1 MACSGSAAHGDYVFG
16 WKDDTLQRAMDQGC
30 NLNNNC
36 PGAGLSAQTPEVYNA
51 CKIPQQAPE
60 EVDGCRFPPLV
71 PIFSGFRRTG
81 LLTII
86 QGCKRFLSAARSSSN
101 KRRAWGRFYL
111 LELPFCHD
119 LRLSPACLFGAVGAG
134 GRSAG

>member
-60 EVDGCRFPPLV
+60 EVDGCRFPLA
-71 PIFSGFRRTG
+71 PILSGFPRSG
-81 LLTII
+81 LLTVT

-101 KRRAWGRFYL
+101 KRRVRGRFYL
-111 LELPFCHD
+111 LELLFYRG
-119 LRLSPACLFGAVGAG
+119 LRLSPAWFFGAVGAG
-134 GRSAG
+134 GGRSAG